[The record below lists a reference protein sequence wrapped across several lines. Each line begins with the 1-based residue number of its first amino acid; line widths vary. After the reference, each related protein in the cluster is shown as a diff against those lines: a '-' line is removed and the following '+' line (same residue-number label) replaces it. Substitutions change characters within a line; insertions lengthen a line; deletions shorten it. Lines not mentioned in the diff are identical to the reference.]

1 MNKHFRKIVFTILA
15 VGAVFII
22 GSISINIIL
31 KNKLERFIQ
40 ERLPENMVRTYDN
53 IIVESFDGS
62 LIVTNASL
70 IIKNKE
76 DGIEHTFINVE
87 KLKISDISYW
97 DYLFNNEIHIET
109 ISLENPTMA
118 YYKDRMVPSKDT
130 INKGI
135 FRIYKPIS
143 VDRVEINNTKF
154 AIYENEKDSTKLYTK
169 GLSIEVNGILVDN
182 NTIIRKI
189 PIEYNDF
196 EASSDSLFVKVS
208 SYENLIVGNFSI
220 KNHNALFEDLSLKT
234 KYSKKEL
241 SRIITKERDHYNL
254 SLQSLSVNT
263 FDFGFHQGLFFANS
277 KHVILS
283 APSLEIYRDKL
294 VADDPKIKPLYS
306 KMLRDLPFELTVDS
320 LNITDAKIKYEER
333 VKPENM
339 GGSITFENLDAAI
352 SNVSNT
358 YKSPTKTHVKVT
370 ADFMEKT
377 PLSVD
382 WSFDVQNKND
392 HFSFNAEVGSL
403 VAEKMNSFTEPN
415 LKVRLEG
422 RTNKT
427 YFTIDGNNETSTTN
441 MKISYSAFKVTI
453 LQKDGERKNKLLSAI
468 ANIFIS
474 KDSEKKNDFYREG
487 TVESTRNKTQSVF
500 NFLWISVKNGLTKS
514 MTRREPKNK

>member
-1 MNKHFRKIVFTILA
+1 MNKHFWKIVFTILA
-15 VGAVFII
+15 LGALFII
-22 GSISINIIL
+22 ASVTINIFL
-31 KNKLERFIQ
+31 KNKLETFIQ
-40 ERLPENMVRTYDN
+40 ERLPENMVRAYDD
-53 IIVESFDGS
+53 ISVQTFSGTLVLS
-62 LIVTNASL
+62 NASL

-87 KLKISDISYW
+87 KLKISEISYW
-97 DYLFNNEIHIET
+97 DYLYNNEIHIET

-118 YYKDRMVPSKDT
+118 YYKDRMVPSRDT
-130 INKGI
+130 ISKGI
-135 FRIYKPIS
+135 FRIYKPII

-154 AIYENEKDSTKLYTK
+154 AIYEKDKDSTKLYAK
-169 GLSIEVNGILVDN
+169 NLSVIVNGILVDN

-189 PIEYNDF
+189 PIEYTDF
-196 EASSDSLFVKVS
+196 EATSDSLFVKVS
-208 SYENLIVGNFSI
+208 RYENLIIGNFSTE
-220 KNHNALFEDLSLKT
+220 NHNALFEDLSLKT
-234 KYSKKEL
+234 KYSKREL
-241 SRIITKERDHYNL
+241 SGIITKERDHYDL
-254 SLQSLSVNT
+254 SLHSLSINA

-277 KHVILS
+277 KHVILN

-358 YKSPTKTHVKVT
+358 YKSPTKTNIKVT

-377 PLSVD
+377 PFSAD

-403 VAEKMNSFTEPN
+403 AAEKMNSFTEPN

-427 YFTIDGNNETSTTN
+427 YFTIDGNNETATTN
-441 MKISYSAFKVTI
+441 MKISYTDFKVAI
-453 LQKDGERKNKLLSAI
+453 LQKDGGKKNKLLSAI

-487 TVESTRNKTQSVF
+487 TAESTRNKTQSVF
-500 NFLWISVKNGLTKS
+500 NFLWISVKNSLVKS
-514 MTRREPKNK
+514 MTGKEVKNK